1 MERIHS
7 RPALT
12 HIKPLP
18 PSIATLAPQLS
29 QTHPLFLGLTSVW
42 LTGLTAFSIHLP
54 SVSSTPLLLWLC
66 INRKASP
73 CFEG

>member
-12 HIKPLP
+12 HIKTSASLHRHPR
-18 PSIATLAPQLS
+18 PQLI

-42 LTGLTAFSIHLP
+42 LTGLTLPALFSYPPFPLCPEILLP
-54 SVSSTPLLLWLC
+54 FVVMH
-66 INRKASP
+66 
-73 CFEG
+73 